1 MFFASLF
8 AAISLIDLA
17 VGIFLII
24 LMCSA
29 VAFDRRRQSYWRW
42 PVLLLLV
49 GTGIT
54 FSGLTFDEK
63 TWKDTLFGL
72 FDNSTLITGVGVYL
86 GLGILYS
93 VAEFAMTVRRT
104 AVRLKEAWTTHIAGR
119 ETVGDTPSTRVSMQR
134 RELYDD
140 ADKNGT
146 ESKYVDTV
154 RSMNTNFVNQ
164 NGFYREV
171 ITIEANRDT
180 LKVEPIV
187 NRRRLPAAVGDWVTF
202 WPFFLLNFLLYDL
215 LSEVWNAIAT
225 FLATYGQ
232 RFVKAVFTDVF
243 TLRD

>member
-104 AVRLKEAWTTHIAGR
+104 AVRLKEAWTTHIAGH

-134 RELYDD
+134 REMYDD

-164 NGFYREV
+164 NWFYREV

-215 LSEVWNAIAT
+215 LSEMWNAIAT

>member
-8 AAISLIDLA
+8 AAVTLLDIA
-17 VGIFLII
+17 VGIFLVI

-29 VAFDRRRQSYWRW
+29 VALDRRRQSYWRW
-42 PVLLLLV
+42 PALMLMV
-49 GTGIT
+49 GAGIT
-54 FSGLTFDEK
+54 FSGISFDEK

-72 FDNSTLITGVGVYL
+72 FDNRAIISGVGVYL

-93 VAEFAMTVRRT
+93 VAEFAATVRRT
-104 AVRLKEAWTTHIAGR
+104 AVRLKEAWTSHIAGR
-119 ETVGDTPSTRVSMQR
+119 ETVGDTPSTRTSMQR

-140 ADKNGT
+140 VQKNGA

-154 RSMNTNFVNQ
+154 RAMNTNFVNQ
-164 NGFYREV
+164 NAFYREV
-171 ITIEANRDT
+171 ITIEADRDT

-187 NRRRLPAAVGDWVTF
+187 NRGRLPAAVGDWVTF

-232 RFVKAVFTDVF
+232 RFVKAVFADVF
-243 TLRD
+243 SLRD

>member
-8 AAISLIDLA
+8 AAITLLDMA

-29 VAFDRRRQSYWRW
+29 VAFDRQRQSYWRW

-49 GTGIT
+49 STGIT

-72 FDNSTLITGVGVYL
+72 FDNSVLITGAGVYL

-93 VAEFAMTVRRT
+93 VAEFAMSVRRT
-104 AVRLKEAWTTHIAGR
+104 AVRLKGAWSTHIAGR
-119 ETVGDTPSTRVSMQR
+119 ETVGDKPGDRVSMQR
-134 RELYDD
+134 REMYDD
-140 ADKNGT
+140 ADKNGV
-146 ESKYVDTV
+146 ESKYIDTV
-154 RSMNTNFVNQ
+154 RSMNMNFVSQ
-164 NGFYREV
+164 NRFYREV
-171 ITIEANRDT
+171 IAIEANHDT

-187 NRRRLPAAVGDWVTF
+187 DRRRLPAAVGDWVTF

-232 RFVKAVFTDVF
+232 RFVKAVFADVF